1 MILKGSIMSNIEHS
15 AVIISAVT
23 KVWGLDND
31 NALERIKL
39 MDEVKEVL
47 NWREVVSPTQNN
59 VDKGTSTAS
68 KESWGQ
74 LKKLSESTLSVADK
88 KLSNMDKK
96 AAGAAGIATGKDS
109 DWFAAQTK
117 ATVKLTTMKN
127 QLMKLQDPALYEA
140 TGGALTK
147 IDTVSTDGKGEAK
160 EVVAKTAEETGQ
172 QMAQN
177 YLAWVEKSK
186 ELLGETYKVKR
197 DAAVAMIEASGYK
210 RKV

>member
-1 MILKGSIMSNIEHS
+1 MSNIEHS

-23 KVWGLDND
+23 KVWTLDNK
-31 NALERIKL
+31 ASIQRMKA

-59 VDKGTSTAS
+59 IDKGTSTAS

-74 LKKLSESTLSVADK
+74 LKKLSESTLTPADK
-88 KLSNMDKK
+88 KLANTDKK
-96 AAGAAGIATGKDS
+96 GAEAAGIATADGS
-109 DWFAAQTK
+109 DWHAAQTK

-147 IDTVSTDGKGEAK
+147 IETVAIDGKGEAK
-160 EVVAKTAEETGQ
+160 EVVEQDILVKAEQG
-172 QMAQN
+172 AQN
-177 YLAWVEKSK
+177 YLAFIEKNK
-186 ELLGETYKVKR
+186 DALGETYKAKR
-197 DAAVAMIEASGYK
+197 DAVITMIEASGYK
-210 RKV
+210 RKA

>member
-23 KVWGLDND
+23 KVWTLDNK
-31 NALERIKL
+31 ASIQRMKA

-59 VDKGTSTAS
+59 IDKGTSTAS

-74 LKKLSESTLSVADK
+74 LKKLSESTLTPADK
-88 KLSNMDKK
+88 KLANTDKK
-96 AAGAAGIATGKDS
+96 GADAAGIDTADGS
-109 DWFAAQTK
+109 DWHAAQTK

-160 EVVAKTAEETGQ
+160 EGVAKTAEETGQ

-197 DAAVAMIEASGYK
+197 DAAVTLIEASGYK